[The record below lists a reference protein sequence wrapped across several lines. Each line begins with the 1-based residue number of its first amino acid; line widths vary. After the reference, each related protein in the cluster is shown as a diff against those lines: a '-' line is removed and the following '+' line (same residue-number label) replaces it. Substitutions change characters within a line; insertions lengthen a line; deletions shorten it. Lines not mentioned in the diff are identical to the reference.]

1 MLLFQK
7 LSLSSVQHKA
17 VLQAFFYFPI
27 KVVNQS
33 RFFTNPKWTAL
44 RRYDIDKSAQDP
56 CNYFGSAEA
65 KRLNDGFNGKLMDPD
80 AGCYELGFDYGQ
92 VFNIATHSVGIIC
105 LR

>member
-1 MLLFQK
+1 M
-7 LSLSSVQHKA
+7 
-17 VLQAFFYFPI
+17 QAFWSFPI
-27 KVVNQS
+27 KEVIQS

-44 RRYDIDKSAQDP
+44 RRCDIDKAAQDS
-56 CNYFGSAEA
+56 CSYFGSAEA
-65 KRLNDGFNGKLMDPD
+65 KRLNEDFNGKLMDPD